1 MLESP
6 LLMLDIRANLGRVQE
21 AVARACAR
29 AGRSPDHV
37 LLIAVSKTV
46 EAERIRLAVAAGVA
60 ALGENRVQE
69 ARDKIGTLGRPVPWH
84 LIGSLQTNKAR
95 DAARLFDWIHSVDRL
110 ELAQELSRRAH
121 GGERVL
127 NVLLQVNLG
136 DEPQKGGA
144 APADLKGLCDAV
156 SGLPGLR
163 VRGLMAIPPVAES
176 PEATRPYF
184 RRLRELRDQLG
195 LEHCSM
201 GMSADFEAAIE
212 EGATMVR
219 VGTAIFG
226 PRAPRPSTLSSQG
239 RGKREGPEG
248 EGENTR

>member
-6 LLMLDIRANLGRVQE
+6 VMLDIRANLGRVQE
-21 AVARACAR
+21 AIARACAR

-37 LLIAVSKTV
+37 LLIAVSKTMTV
-46 EAERIRLAVAAGVA
+46 ERVRQAIEAGVA

-69 ARDKIGTLGRPVPWH
+69 AKEKIERLGHPVPWH

-95 DAARLFDWIHSVDRL
+95 DAARLFDWIHSVDRI
-110 ELAQELSRRAH
+110 ELARELSHRA
-121 GGERVL
+121 GDRVL

-136 DEPQKGGA
+136 DEPQKGGV
-144 APADLKGLCDAV
+144 APSEVKALSEAV
-156 SGLPGLR
+156 VGLPGLR
-163 VRGLMAIPPVAES
+163 VRGLMAIPPVAENA
-176 PEATRPYF
+176 EQTRPHF
-184 RRLRELRDQLG
+184 RRLRELRDELG

-201 GMSADFEAAIE
+201 GMSADYEVAIE

-226 PRAPRPSTLSSQG
+226 PRAPQG
-239 RGKREGPEG
+239 RGHG
-248 EGENTR
+248 ERSTAR

>member
-1 MLESP
+1 
-6 LLMLDIRANLGRVQE
+6 MLDIRANLGRVQE

-37 LLIAVSKTV
+37 LLIAVSKTM
-46 EAERIRLAVAAGVA
+46 EAERIRLAIEAGVA

-69 ARDKIGTLGRPVPWH
+69 AKEKIAVLGHPVPWH

-110 ELAQELSRRAH
+110 ELARELSRRA
-121 GGERVL
+121 GDRVL

-136 DEPQKGGA
+136 DEPQKGGI
-144 APADLKGLCDAV
+144 APAEVKRLAESV
-156 SGLPGLR
+156 AGLPGLR
-163 VRGLMAIPPVAES
+163 VRGLMAIPPVAEN
-176 PEATRPYF
+176 PEDTRPHF
-184 RRLRELRDQLG
+184 RRLRELRDELG
-195 LEHCSM
+195 FEHCSM
-201 GMSADFEAAIE
+201 GMSADYEVAIE

-226 PRAPRPSTLSSQG
+226 PRASSQG
-239 RGKREGPEG
+239 SHA
-248 EGENTR
+248 

>member
-1 MLESP
+1 
-6 LLMLDIRANLGRVQE
+6 MLDIRANLGRVQE

-37 LLIAVSKTV
+37 LLIAVSKTMDAKRV
-46 EAERIRLAVAAGVA
+46 RLAIEAGVA

-69 ARDKIGTLGRPVPWH
+69 AKEKIEILGHPVPWH

-110 ELAQELSRRAH
+110 ELAQELSRRMPP
-121 GGERVL
+121 GRTV

-136 DEPQKGGA
+136 DEPQKGGV
-144 APADLKGLCDAV
+144 APAECKRLHDAV
-156 SGLPGLR
+156 AGLPALA
-163 VRGLMAIPPVAES
+163 VRGLMAIPPIAPS
-176 PEATRPYF
+176 AEATRPHF
-184 RRLRELRDQLG
+184 RRLREMRDQLG

-201 GMSADFEAAIE
+201 GMSADFEVAIE

-226 PRAPRPSTLSSQG
+226 ERAPAPG
-239 RGKREGPEG
+239 RKAP
-248 EGENTR
+248 

>member
-1 MLESP
+1 
-6 LLMLDIRANLGRVQE
+6 MLDIRANLGRVQE

-37 LLIAVSKTV
+37 LLIAVSKTM
-46 EAERIRLAVAAGVA
+46 EAERIRLAIEAGVA

-69 ARDKIGTLGRPVPWH
+69 AKEKIAALGHPVPWH

-110 ELAQELSRRAH
+110 ELAQELSRRA
-121 GGERVL
+121 GDRVL

-136 DEPQKGGA
+136 DEPQKGGV
-144 APADLKGLCDAV
+144 APEEVKRLAESVA
-156 SGLPGLR
+156 GLPGLR
-163 VRGLMAIPPVAES
+163 VRGLMAIPPVAEN
-176 PEATRPYF
+176 PEQTRPHF
-184 RRLRELRDQLG
+184 RRLRELRDELG
-195 LEHCSM
+195 FEHCSM
-201 GMSADFEAAIE
+201 GMSADYEVAIE

-226 PRAPRPSTLSSQG
+226 PRTAPHGGAAGRSPQG
-239 RGKREGPEG
+239 RGRGEGPPA
-248 EGENTR
+248 